1 MVAHDGV
8 PTGQAAH
15 AGGVVKGAEQ
25 GAGGSHLKVCPALEA
40 GGHPAGKVAE
50 DLAVGL
56 VEPEMTRSA
65 SEALPSKVTEQFGD
79 ERGRR
84 GHWPTDGIA
93 DPDHT

>member
-1 MVAHDGV
+1 VVADNGV
-8 PTGQAAH
+8 PTGQAAR
-15 AGGVVKGAEQ
+15 AGGVVEGAEQ
-25 GAGGSHLKVCPALEA
+25 GASGSHLGVCPALEA
-40 GGHPAGKVAE
+40 GGHPAVEVAE
-50 DLAVGL
+50 DLAADA

-84 GHWPTDGIA
+84 GDWPPDGIA